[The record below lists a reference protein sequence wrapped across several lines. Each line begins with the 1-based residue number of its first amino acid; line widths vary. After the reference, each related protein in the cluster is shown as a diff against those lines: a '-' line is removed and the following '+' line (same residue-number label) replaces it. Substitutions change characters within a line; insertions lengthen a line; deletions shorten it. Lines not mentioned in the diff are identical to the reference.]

1 MLVARPRLHELV
13 DPANSRTLAQLRTL
27 DVDVERARTTSG
39 RSVAIVL
46 GVDATPSQRLLA
58 RALLDSVLRLDP
70 LVTEVQLEG
79 FEERVLIE
87 LEQRLPLELHSLPSH
102 SVDYTI
108 AIGAEITQADLMV
121 DGTGWIID
129 LGGRI
134 EDQLGLMNPVG
145 PLAAAALGAGE
156 VFKALFALS
165 YPDAAA
171 SRCFEAASGRF
182 SFFDY
187 MPDGQSPAL
196 TPVEIDAFLVGAGGV
211 AAGTIT
217 ALGELGPHIS
227 GSLRLIDHDLLA
239 RDSLNR
245 VSYARWRSAVNRAG
259 KVGEAKFYLDARL
272 ANLNVGEYPM
282 RFSECLATDLD
293 NYSGPLAAQRSLAGI
308 EAQSDQH
315 VAEVET
321 RRLYR
326 HADLPRAQGSFKRLL
341 SPRRSDRR
349 YEVIMTALDD
359 DDVRHE
365 VQRELPRVLVDAAT
379 GRDANCRVER
389 VLLGE
394 WGCLGCTRHPAP
406 ARAMAEGV
414 RNGECGS
421 FPDEHAPSVSF
432 LSALRGSS
440 RQASCSSRR
449 SAERARYEAR
459 SSTSLPTVRTAI

>member
-1 MLVARPRLHELV
+1 MLFARPRLHELV
-13 DPANSRTLAQLRTL
+13 DPVDSRTLAQLKAL
-27 DVDVERARTTSG
+27 DIDPERASASPGRT
-39 RSVAIVL
+39 VAIVL
-46 GVDATPSQRLLA
+46 GADATASQRLLA
-58 RALLDSVLRLDP
+58 RALLDNVLRLDP
-70 LVTEVQLEG
+70 LVTEVQLDG

-87 LEQRLPLELHSLPSH
+87 LEQRLPLELHGPPSA

-108 AIGAEITQADLMV
+108 AVGTRTTQADLLV
-121 DGTGWIID
+121 DGAGWVVD

-134 EDQLGLMNPVG
+134 EDQPGLMNPIG

-165 YPDAAA
+165 YPDAEV
-171 SRCFEAASGRF
+171 SGRFEAARGRF

-196 TPVEIDAFLVGAGGV
+196 MPVEIDAFLVGAGGV

-217 ALGELGPHIS
+217 ALGELGSHIS

-239 RDSLNR
+239 SDSLNR

-282 RFSECLATDLD
+282 RFSE
-293 NYSGPLAAQRSLAGI
+293 
-308 EAQSDQH
+308 
-315 VAEVET
+315 
-321 RRLYR
+321 
-326 HADLPRAQGSFKRLL
+326 FKRLL

-349 YEVIMTALDD
+349 YEVIVTALDD

-432 LSALRGSS
+432 LSVLPGILAAGELLKQALGGAGSLRGAFEHIFTYGPNGDLTHEMAPSPNCAVGCDKPS
-440 RQASCSSRR
+440 VRR
-449 SAERARYEAR
+449 AYATKYAVSVPNMEQ
-459 SSTSLPTVRTAI
+459 TATEG